1 MNDDTKTILEHFDGK
16 FAALL
21 ENVETLI
28 EKKVRPIVQEEL
40 AEVKDDIKTIKA
52 AVKATN
58 QDLLHLEQRVVK
70 LENA

>member
-1 MNDDTKTILEHFDGK
+1 MNDDTRIILEHFDGK